1 MKRSRVSSNHQG
13 TDDNIIDNPPIDT
26 EVSQHSIANIKNG
39 DIRQQSQPR
48 EVLREICNDSLAG
61 TQEPPTED

>member
-1 MKRSRVSSNHQG
+1 M
-13 TDDNIIDNPPIDT
+13 DNPPTDT

-48 EVLREICNDSLAG
+48 EALREICNDSLAG